1 MSKQQT
7 AISWQ
12 SECNDFDYNNV
23 DPDTLK
29 EWEAELRRE
38 NWRDMR
44 SYLKQFPD
52 ATQQEKR
59 ALRSWVRSGHSPYE
73 NGDYIANESGEPMDF
88 INASRCMEELYQ
100 EYLKD
105 PEGFCRQV
113 EEQRVNIYS
122 SLSPDSDDLPF

>member
-44 SYLKQFPD
+44 S
-52 ATQQEKR
+52 
-59 ALRSWVRSGHSPYE
+59 
-73 NGDYIANESGEPMDF
+73 
-88 INASRCMEELYQ
+88 
-100 EYLKD
+100 
-105 PEGFCRQV
+105 
-113 EEQRVNIYS
+113 
-122 SLSPDSDDLPF
+122 